1 MGRGGLVGVEGASV
15 AVCVV
20 ELFPAVLIVVVD
32 DVVVDVS
39 VTVLGVV
46 SPVSSVEFAVPVDMV
61 SLVSLE
67 AFTDRNNP
75 QELKLKHEVLVK
87 MMNFVS

>member
-1 MGRGGLVGVEGASV
+1 MGVVGASV
-15 AVCVV
+15 AVCAV
-20 ELFPAVLIVVVD
+20 ELLPAVLIVVV
-32 DVVVDVS
+32 VEMVVDVG
-39 VTVLGVV
+39 VIVLGVV

-61 SLVSLE
+61 SLE

-75 QELKLKHEVLVK
+75 EEIKLKHEVLVK

>member
-1 MGRGGLVGVEGASV
+1 MGVVGASV

-20 ELFPAVLIVVVD
+20 ELFPAVLIVVV
-32 DVVVDVS
+32 VEMVVDVG
-39 VTVLGVV
+39 VIVLGVV

-61 SLVSLE
+61 SLE

-75 QELKLKHEVLVK
+75 EEIKLNHEVLVK

>member
-1 MGRGGLVGVEGASV
+1 MGVVGASV

-20 ELFPAVLIVVVD
+20 ELFPAVLIVVV
-32 DVVVDVS
+32 VEMVVDVGVS
-39 VTVLGVV
+39 VLGVV

-61 SLVSLE
+61 SLVSLK

-75 QELKLKHEVLVK
+75 EEIKLKHEVLVK

>member
-1 MGRGGLVGVEGASV
+1 MGVVGASV

-20 ELFPAVLIVVVD
+20 ELFPAVLIVVV
-32 DVVVDVS
+32 VEMVVDVG
-39 VTVLGVV
+39 VIALGVV
-46 SPVSSVEFAVPVDMV
+46 SPVSSVEFAVPVDML
-61 SLVSLE
+61 SLVSLK

-75 QELKLKHEVLVK
+75 EEIQLKHEVLVK